1 MREPTRP
8 RAHRQ
13 PRGGGGA
20 FRRGRGAASPLP
32 RLLGRLLLLLVGVGA
47 GAGPLPALGAEP
59 GAAPGGQ
66 ALATAAAAYRRLP
79 VEERFDGV
87 VEPVQQ
93 STVAA
98 QVVAQVE
105 AVLFDVDDFVPKG
118 AVIVRLRDRAYR
130 ARLAQAEA
138 GLKEARARL
147 VEAEQE
153 WRRVRDLHARK
164 LAPRSQ
170 LDRAEA
176 ALDAARARV
185 AAAEAAVAEAKEA
198 LAHTVVRAPY
208 AGVVV
213 ARHVE
218 VGETVRVGDP
228 LMTGFSLERLR
239 VRVEL
244 PQSFVAAVRRH
255 RQARV
260 ILPGDPPREVAA
272 SSLTIFPYAD
282 PAAHSFRVRV
292 GLPPGLQGVW
302 PGTFVKVAFRTGE
315 ERRLVVPAR
324 AVVRRSEV
332 TAVYVVGPEGR
343 VSLRQVRLGRRL
355 GESVEVLAGLRAGER
370 VALDPVRAT
379 AAAKAQRAGPARGRA
394 AGEGR

>member
-1 MREPTRP
+1 MQMPAMLRHT
-8 RAHRQ
+8 
-13 PRGGGGA
+13 
-20 FRRGRGAASPLP
+20 RRGTWLALMGLA
-32 RLLGRLLLLLVGVGA
+32 
-47 GAGPLPALGAEP
+47 ALGPPLAL
-59 GAAPGGQ
+59 AAPSGRS
-66 ALATAAAAYRRLP
+66 AELATAEVAYRTLP
-79 VEERFDGV
+79 VEAIFDGV
-87 VEPVQQ
+87 VEPVRR

-118 AVIVRLRDRAYR
+118 AVIVRLRDRTHR

-164 LAPRSQ
+164 LAPRSE

-185 AAAEAAVAEAKEA
+185 AAAEAAVAEAREA

-228 LMTGFSLERLR
+228 LMTGLSLARLR

-244 PQSFVAAVRRH
+244 PQSFVAAVRAR
-255 RQARV
+255 REARV
-260 ILPGDPPREVAA
+260 LLPGDPPREVPAEG
-272 SSLTIFPYAD
+272 LTFFPLAD
-282 PAAHSFRVRV
+282 ERSHTFRARV
-292 GLPPGLQGVW
+292 ALPEGLQGVW
-302 PGTFVKVAFRTGE
+302 PGTFVKVAFRTGT
-315 ERRLVVPAR
+315 ERRLMVPRR

-332 TAVYVVGPEGR
+332 TGVYVVGPGGR
-343 VSLRQVRLGRRL
+343 VALRQVRLGRRV
-355 GESVEVLAGLRAGER
+355 GEMVEVLAGLRAGER
-370 VALDPVRAT
+370 VALDPVRAM
-379 AAAKAQRAGPARGRA
+379 ALARAGIGD
-394 AGEGR
+394 GEGR